1 MTKHSSSKP
10 QALTER
16 GMLILVA
23 AQKLFLAKGY
33 DDTSLEMIINES
45 GGSRRAIYNEF
56 GNKEGL
62 LLAVVQHQ
70 VTLQANILMSID
82 HEAPIEEIL
91 KELCHNF
98 LQGILSD
105 TMVALLR
112 LVVHS
117 VTKIPEV
124 GELVYKAGPI
134 AAAIPLAD
142 YLNHLD
148 KEQKLKVPDSLFSAQ
163 MLIEMLKGHLHL
175 RSILI
180 PKDKISEQEMTQQ
193 VNKVVDFFLTAHK
206 L

>member
-1 MTKHSSSKP
+1 MIKHSTSNPK
-10 QALTER
+10 ALTER
-16 GMLILVA
+16 GMLILAA
-23 AQKLFLAKGY
+23 AQKLFLAKGF

-82 HEAPIEEIL
+82 HQAPIEEVL

-98 LQGILSD
+98 LKGILSE
-105 TMVALLR
+105 TMVSLLR

-117 VTKIPEV
+117 VSKIPEV

-134 AAAIPLAD
+134 AAAVPLAD
-142 YLNHLD
+142 YLSYLN
-148 KEQKLKVPDSLFSAQ
+148 KEQKLKVSDSLFSAQ

-180 PKDKISEQEMTQQ
+180 PKDKISEQEITQQ
-193 VNKVVDFFLTAHK
+193 VDKVVSFFLAAHK